1 MEGPEMDPRI
11 NSQPIFDKRVKNTQ
25 LEKKSPFNR
34 VWGKLELH
42 MQKNKIYKNLKY
54 FYFYFGIWG
63 VYDN

>member
-34 VWGKLELH
+34 CGKTGTPYAKE
-42 MQKNKIYKNLKY
+42 
-54 FYFYFGIWG
+54 
-63 VYDN
+63 